1 MEEECGLAYRC
12 MTEAASAGTGCAP
25 RLSHHTDGARA
36 LLLERMGG
44 LRHCTRAVENKG
56 GCRENVC
63 IS

>member
-44 LRHCTRAVENKG
+44 LRHCTRAVEKKG
-56 GCRENVC
+56 GCRGNVC